1 MRLGIRGEKLIKSYE
16 TLKFS
21 AYLPTKDDV
30 WTIGYGHTKNVKKGD
45 ICTID
50 QAEKWFRE
58 DVAWAEKAVN
68 ELIDKWNIKLSQS
81 MFDALVSLVFNVGVG
96 AINPKS
102 SKPGKDSDTINPY
115 PGSTIWKEL
124 TDLVG
129 PDYYSACQAFLLW
142 RKQKGKDLLGLARRR
157 TKEMVLFLEDD
168 LPK

>member
-1 MRLGIRGEKLIKSYE
+1 MRLGLRGEKLIKSYE

-30 WTIGYGHTKNVKKGD
+30 WTLGWGHTKDVKKGD

-58 DVAWAEKAVN
+58 DVAWAEEAVN
-68 ELIDKWNIKLSQS
+68 ELITKWNVKLSQS
-81 MFDALVSLVFNVGVG
+81 MFDAVVSLVFNAG
-96 AINPKS
+96 
-102 SKPGKDSDTINPY
+102 
-115 PGSTIWKEL
+115 PGSIKVGSSIWKEFTGL
-124 TDLVG
+124 TG
-129 PDYYSACQAFLLW
+129 EDYYLACQAFLLW

>member
-1 MRLGIRGEKLIKSYE
+1 MRLGLRGEKLIKSYE

-30 WTIGYGHTKNVKKGD
+30 PTIGWGHTSGVKMGD

-58 DVAWAEKAVN
+58 DVAWAEEAVN
-68 ELIDKWNIKLSQS
+68 ELIDKWKIKLSQS
-81 MFDALVSLVFNVGVG
+81 MFDALVSLVFNAGEG
-96 AINPKS
+96 AIK
-102 SKPGKDSDTINPY
+102 
-115 PGSTIWKEL
+115 PGSTIYREL
-124 TDLVG
+124 TNT
-129 PDYYSACQAFLLW
+129 PFDYYAACQAFLLW
-142 RKQKGKDLLGLARRR
+142 RKQKGKDLIGLARRR

>member
-1 MRLGIRGEKLIKSYE
+1 MRLGLRGEKLIKSYE

-30 WTIGYGHTKNVKKGD
+30 WTIGWGRTKDVKKGD

-58 DVAWAEKAVN
+58 DVAWAEEAVN
-68 ELIDKWNIKLSQS
+68 QLIESGVKLSQS
-81 MFDALVSLVFNVGVG
+81 MFDALVSLVFNVG
-96 AINPKS
+96 
-102 SKPGKDSDTINPY
+102 
-115 PGSTIWKEL
+115 PGSIERRSTLRKEL
-124 TDLVG
+124 TISR
-129 PDYYSACQAFLLW
+129 DYYTACQAFLLW
-142 RKQKGKDLLGLARRR
+142 RKQAGKDLLGLARRR

>member
-1 MRLGIRGEKLIKSYE
+1 MRLGLRGEKLIKSYE

-30 WTIGYGHTKNVKKGD
+30 WTLGWGHTKDVKKGD

-58 DVAWAEKAVN
+58 DVAWAEEAVN
-68 ELIDKWNIKLSQS
+68 ELITKWNVKLSQS
-81 MFDALVSLVFNVGVG
+81 MFDALVSLVFNTGPG
-96 AINPKS
+96 AIKAGKQQPLKS
-102 SKPGKDSDTINPY
+102 EDI
-115 PGSTIWKEL
+115 GSTLWRKL
-124 TDLVG
+124 TGEGNVR
-129 PDYYSACQAFLLW
+129 PTDYYLACEAFLLW